1 MLAGQN
7 ELSDL
12 LVDEAF
18 DLEGASLPLS
28 VPEDILFQR
37 WILDQLRP
45 EQSFLLERFR
55 YFAGEELRKPF
66 YEEDSAYFLLIEHQS
81 LGLI

>member
-18 DLEGASLPLS
+18 DLEGAGLPLS

-45 EQSFLLERFR
+45 EQPFLLERF
-55 YFAGEELRKPF
+55 
-66 YEEDSAYFLLIEHQS
+66 
-81 LGLI
+81 